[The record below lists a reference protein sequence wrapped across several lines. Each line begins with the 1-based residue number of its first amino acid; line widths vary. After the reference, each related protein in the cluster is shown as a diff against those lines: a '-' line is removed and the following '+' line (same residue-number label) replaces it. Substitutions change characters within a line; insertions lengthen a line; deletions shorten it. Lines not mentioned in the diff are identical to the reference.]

1 MDWIQT
7 WTGKPFRP
15 LQPAP
20 GSIDIRDIAHSLALL
35 CRFNGH
41 CHRFYSVAEHSVRL
55 SRIVPPEHALWGLLH
70 DAAEA
75 YISDLPRPVKQQIPA
90 FSAYEDHLLAL
101 IMAHFGQGWPMPA
114 AVREA
119 DDRMLATEQRD
130 LMAVPPEAWGLGIDP
145 LAETISPLDPPAAE
159 AAFLE
164 RFRELTP

>member
-7 WTGKPFRP
+7 WTGLQFRP

-20 GSIDIRDIAHSLALL
+20 GTIDIRDIAHSLSLL

-75 YISDLPRPVKQQIPA
+75 YISDLPRPVKRQVPA
-90 FSAYEDHLLAL
+90 FVAFEDQLLAT
-101 IMAHFGQGWPMPA
+101 IMARFGQGWPMPSE
-114 AVREA
+114 VREA

-130 LMAVPPEAWGLGIDP
+130 LMTHPPASWGHAVTPLPSPIEPMDP
-145 LAETISPLDPPAAE
+145 LSAE

-164 RFRELTP
+164 RFRELT